1 MSYYHEKKNNK
12 EDNNKEDLNNV
23 IQAFKYFETNNNGE
37 VNISELKKVLTT
49 YGDIMDEDEIY
60 KIFRSAGIENNN
72 NDNLDYIQ
80 FVDFWL
86 RNN

>member
-12 EDNNKEDLNNV
+12 EDNNKEDLNDV